1 MHEIAGFTKIAC
13 EVLNLAIFEAEKLG
27 YHNVTTA
34 HLLYGLVGVK
44 DSISALILNRCITCD
59 EIEAK
64 IIKICKPKT
73 KKLSKENFTPL
84 VQKILDSAKK
94 KAISN
99 GLLKAGSQ
107 HILTEFLQEEENIG
121 ILILQEKKIAVEN
134 IYIKCLSYNFNWLD
148 PIYKTKKENSYLT
161 KFGKD
166 LTSLAKEN
174 KLDPLIGR
182 KLELQR
188 IIQILSRRKKNNPCL
203 IGEAGVGKTVV
214 VEGLAEKISKNMVP
228 PTLRNKRIISI
239 DITAMLSGTK
249 YRGDFEERLKN
260 VLQQASK
267 DNGVILFIDEIHNIV
282 GTGAAEGAID
292 AANILKPKITRGD
305 IQLIGST
312 TIEEYSKHIEKD
324 PALERRFQ
332 PVLVNEPNKLE
343 SIKILQGIKKKYES
357 FHNIKI
363 SNNAI
368 KTAIEL
374 SSRYIPDRY
383 LPDKAIDLIDEA
395 ASRKKLLLI
404 GENYN
409 TIYKS
414 YNICLKKP
422 ASKIYKLTSKDIC
435 EIVSCWTNIP
445 IKQLNK
451 NNIERLNMLE
461 DEINK
466 QIFGQEAAVSS
477 LVNAIKRNTTGV
489 SCENRPIGNFLF
501 VGPTGVGKTAL
512 CVTLAKTFYGA
523 EKNMLKLD
531 MSEYMES
538 NSISKLIGAPPGYV
552 GHNKPN
558 PITNKIKRM
567 PYLVVVFDEIEK
579 AHPDIFN
586 LLLQIMDEGSLTDS
600 HSKKI
605 NFKNCIIILTSN
617 LSSSNMHK
625 YKNIGFN
632 SNSPNSKNSK
642 ELIETELKKTFKPE
656 FLGRIDEIILFKTLS
671 KNTIKNIIKKQ
682 LNELKLRLEKLNYNF
697 CYTSEVVEFIF
708 NLNKSNTKGA
718 RTIKNVITKNVED
731 LISEKILNKTI
742 IKNKKFTL
750 TTINNKLYIK

>member
-1 MHEIAGFTKIAC
+1 
-13 EVLNLAIFEAEKLG
+13 
-27 YHNVTTA
+27 
-34 HLLYGLVGVK
+34 
-44 DSISALILNRCITCD
+44 
-59 EIEAK
+59 
-64 IIKICKPKT
+64 
-73 KKLSKENFTPL
+73 
-84 VQKILDSAKK
+84 
-94 KAISN
+94 
-99 GLLKAGSQ
+99 
-107 HILTEFLQEEENIG
+107 
-121 ILILQEKKIAVEN
+121 
-134 IYIKCLSYNFNWLD
+134 
-148 PIYKTKKENSYLT
+148 
-161 KFGKD
+161 
-166 LTSLAKEN
+166 
-174 KLDPLIGR
+174 
-182 KLELQR
+182 
-188 IIQILSRRKKNNPCL
+188 
-203 IGEAGVGKTVV
+203 
-214 VEGLAEKISKNMVP
+214 
-228 PTLRNKRIISI
+228 
-239 DITAMLSGTK
+239 MLSGTK

-260 VLQQASK
+260 VLQQADK
-267 DNGVILFIDEIHNIV
+267 NNGIILFIDEIHNIV

-332 PVLVNEPNKLE
+332 PVLINEPNKLE
-343 SIKILQGIKKKYES
+343 SIKILQGIKKKYET

-363 SNNAI
+363 TNNAI
-368 KTAIEL
+368 KSAVEL

-409 TIYKS
+409 IIDPD
-414 YNICLKKP
+414 YNITDNIFLKKTTP
-422 ASKIYKLTSKDIC
+422 KIYKLTSKDIC

-445 IKQLNK
+445 IKQLTK

-461 DEINK
+461 NEINK
-466 QIFGQEAAVSS
+466 QIFGQEAAISS
-477 LVNAIKRNTTGV
+477 LVNAIKRNKTGV

-512 CVTLAKTFYGA
+512 CATLAKTFYGN

-531 MSEYMES
+531 MSEYKES

-617 LSSSNMHK
+617 LNSSNMHK
-625 YKNIGFN
+625 QKNIGFN
-632 SNSPNSKNSK
+632 SKTQNNKNSK

-656 FLGRIDEIILFKTLS
+656 FLGRIDEIIIFKKLS

-682 LNELKLRLEKLNYNF
+682 LNELKIRLEKLNYNF
-697 CYTSEVVEFIF
+697 CYTNEVIEFIL
-708 NLNKSNTKGA
+708 NLNNNNTKGA
-718 RTIKNVITKNVED
+718 RTIKNIITKNVED

-742 IKNKKFTL
+742 TKNKKFTL
-750 TTINNKLYIK
+750 TTINNNLCIK